1 MLEEVG
7 SDVVAMG
14 VRLGTSVE
22 LNTGSVD
29 GLTVRIGVTTGEAEE
44 GRRSTGDTEGLPT
57 NNGNKVG

>member
-1 MLEEVG
+1 
-7 SDVVAMG
+7 MG
-14 VRLGTSVE
+14 VRLGTSVG
-22 LNTGSVD
+22 LNTNGDGSVD